1 MIARLV
7 GTLEDHNG
15 GTCIID
21 VSGVGYEVFGPVG
34 TIEGWA
40 TAGGEVTAHIATQV
54 REDAFM
60 LYGFSSKLD
69 RTAFRSLLA
78 VSGVGPKTALAAID
92 SLGVQELARAIEHDD
107 TTALCKISGIGKKT
121 AQRMAL
127 DLKGKMPVEF
137 MPTNAQGTT
146 VRLPRKPSD
155 PLPLA
160 LAQLDYGK
168 SEIDRA
174 LAGLQAQ
181 GLTVDAPLAD
191 RIRASLTLLS
201 GKK

>member
-1 MIARLV
+1 MNLTWRDVDVLQ
-7 GTLEDHNG
+7 H
-15 GTCIID
+15 CISE
-21 VSGVGYEVFGPVG
+21 SGFILPRR
-34 TIEGWA
+34 
-40 TAGGEVTAHIATQV
+40 VTQ
-54 REDAFM
+54 
-60 LYGFSSKLD
+60 FSRKQQGDLIK
-69 RTAFRSLLA
+69 A
-78 VSGVGPKTALAAID
+78 V
-92 SLGVQELARAIEHDD
+92 
-107 TTALCKISGIGKKT
+107 KT

>member
-1 MIARLV
+1 
-7 GTLEDHNG
+7 
-15 GTCIID
+15 
-21 VSGVGYEVFGPVG
+21 
-34 TIEGWA
+34 
-40 TAGGEVTAHIATQV
+40 
-54 REDAFM
+54 
-60 LYGFSSKLD
+60 
-69 RTAFRSLLA
+69 
-78 VSGVGPKTALAAID
+78 
-92 SLGVQELARAIEHDD
+92 
-107 TTALCKISGIGKKT
+107 
-121 AQRMAL
+121 MAL
-127 DLKGKMPVEF
+127 ELKGKLPAEF
-137 MPTNAQGTT
+137 VLNNAKGAK
-146 VRLPRKPSD
+146 VRLPRKPAD